1 MTDDTPIVLVMLALG
16 GLAFWLVRKAH
27 RNVPSAPDAPP
38 GEPVMPL
45 APACVAPS
53 LRWLLVPSQEE

>member
-1 MTDDTPIVLVMLALG
+1 MDDTPIVLVLLALG
-16 GLAFWLVRKAH
+16 GLAFWLVHKWH
-27 RNVPSAPDAPP
+27 PMNVPSAPDAPP